1 MAFDNS
7 TRNRLSGLVGRVR
20 DLLTRE
26 FDAQLQEL
34 YGIYAGEGR
43 VLDLSKL
50 PHLDDEKLRV
60 AHLLRERIRHLAAG
74 AGGTPDAITQAVR
87 RVLREQAFT
96 VLNRF
101 AALRMAEER
110 GLIVEAVGGG
120 LNSKGFKTFSEVAF
134 SGLGAAYERYRVF
147 LLAMFDEMAVDL
159 GVLFDRRSPYGLLL
173 PRENVLLE
181 VFQLLNAPEVKPLWK
196 EDETIG
202 WIYQYFN
209 DPTERKK
216 MRDESAAPRNS
227 RELAVRNQF
236 FTPRYV
242 VEFLTDN
249 TLGRI
254 WYEMTRGETTL
265 KEQCRYL
272 VRRPNETF
280 LNPRFLNLFADIRP
294 WVAEIAAGKF
304 TAAVADASWNEIST
318 VALLLDC
325 YQWIEK
331 TGHQELFNWAEPH
344 LKAAIETEQVP
355 ALSHH
360 ELWLLL
366 FACQRAY
373 LKEGLRDDDTKT
385 ADGIRRIWNAWCA
398 AAKEPQQ
405 KQDNLSQEDLLKQ
418 PVFIPHRPLK
428 DPRTILMLDP
438 ACGSMHFGLYAF
450 DLFEVIYAEAWGLE
464 EVGQLV
470 PSRPPGLK
478 SLHETYADKQ
488 AFLRDVPKLIIEH
501 NIHGID
507 IDPRA
512 AQIAGLALWLR
523 AQRAWKDMGLA
534 PAQRPAIKR
543 SNIVCAE
550 PMPGEKELLR
560 EFVER
565 EFPAAERAVCL
576 RLLEAIFDKM
586 QLAGEAGS
594 LLKIEEE
601 IRSAIEDARDAW
613 QKLATKPPELF
624 TNTELNQLSTAPEL
638 TGLEQAVS
646 SLTTDPRHLTTDF
659 WERIEERIY
668 AALRDYAEQAE
679 NGGGFQRRLFAEDA
693 ARGFAFIDVCR
704 KRYDVA
710 LMNPPFGRGTVEVE
724 GWCKAK
730 YENAYIDIYACFVT
744 RCSAMLLE
752 TGCLG
757 AITARSFFNA
767 VTLERFRMDIL
778 PRLQVLIEL
787 GGQVLDSALVDTALT
802 ILGPAS
808 LIGKCLCLDLTQ
820 SQDKHLDLQRLT
832 GGDVS
837 DANVYLVARKRFA
850 EMPNGQLLYS
860 LAGENL
866 KTELMFEPAACG
878 VRAGLNTFDDF
889 RFLRL
894 WWEVLPRDIGPTC
907 KWSNHWKGGDYETF
921 YSELCVVCKWSG
933 DGREMRQVNFQQ
945 HGMEAQAKQSS
956 AFYFRSGAAYTY
968 RSSRGFSVRVFP
980 EGCTFAVNGPV
991 IQPCGVVDFYYVL
1004 GWVNS
1009 ELIRA
1014 LVHAQAN
1021 ANLFTPGIVKS
1032 LPWINPT
1039 EAIQQK
1045 VAGRVRLILR
1055 NKMSEYAR
1063 HETGRYFHAARLVSA
1078 DTGVK
1083 AANADIQSQQDA
1095 ADVLI
1100 TQAAA
1105 ETTDVVREFYAGV
1118 VTVDWEKHGIQTDDH
1133 KLNAEVRILG
1143 SDYSSMLVSK
1153 CVGVAFGR
1161 WDIRY
1166 ATGEQAAP
1174 ELPDPFAPL
1183 PVCPPG
1189 QLQNAQG
1196 LPARPEDVPAAYP
1209 VRIPWDGILV
1219 DDPNHPLDIER
1230 RVREI
1235 IEIIWSG
1242 QEGGPTAEAI
1252 EHEACEILGVKTLR
1266 DYFRKPAGF
1275 FADHLKRYSKSR
1287 RQAPIYWPLSTASGS
1302 YTLWI
1307 YYHRLT
1313 DQTLFQCVNEFM
1325 KPKITEVEGDL
1336 ARVMAEGVEQSGNRA
1351 EAERLTTLRT
1361 ELIEFRDELL
1371 RVAGL
1376 PYKPNLNDGVL
1387 ITAAPLWKLFRLPK
1401 WQKDLKACWQ
1411 ELEKGDYDWAHL
1423 TLTLWPDRVREKCK
1437 TDRSLAIAHGLEE
1450 LCEVKAPE
1458 KKAKKGMIAKDA
1470 SDTEADLELAL
1481 AAEGG
1486 EPAEDRPK
1494 KRTAKSDNEPVPIEK
1509 TDRTEVLCVIR
1520 QVFGSG
1526 GARDRDTAIKD
1537 IAFALGYRRTGS
1549 KIRDVLHIDIMT
1561 AVRRGILRD
1570 EDSLLS
1576 LISNDIR
1583 DFERDSLKEDFL
1595 SALGRTW
1602 TEREDAVRSFA
1613 RFLGYA
1619 RTGPVIE
1626 DTARSLINGLIRD
1639 GRLESDGDRI
1649 RRA

>member
-1 MAFDNS
+1 MAFDQQ
-7 TRNRLSGLVGRVR
+7 TRNLLQRTVSACRNLLDAEFAAQRRSIFGINDDGTAAPLETLSHLSDEDMQTAKLLRDRLDHLVAGLVSQGKKEAEARKEAVGRV
-20 DLLTRE
+20 T
-26 FDAQLQEL
+26 
-34 YGIYAGEGR
+34 
-43 VLDLSKL
+43 
-50 PHLDDEKLRV
+50 
-60 AHLLRERIRHLAAG
+60 
-74 AGGTPDAITQAVR
+74 
-87 RVLREQAFT
+87 REQAFT
-96 VLNRF
+96 VLNRL
-101 AALRMAEER
+101 AALRMSEER
-110 GLIVEAVGGG
+110 EIVLECVRQGTASEGFALFMQTAGG
-120 LNSKGFKTFSEVAF
+120 A
-134 SGLGAAYERYRVF
+134 LGGNFESYRCYLF
-147 LLAMFDEMAVDL
+147 LLFDELATDL
-159 GVLFDRRSPYGLLL
+159 GVLFSRWDPAGLLF
-173 PRENVLLE
+173 PRQEALEAVLHE
-181 VFQLLNAPEVKPLWK
+181 LNGTGTAATREDITPEAFNGIWA

-202 WIYQYFN
+202 WIYQYYN
-209 DPTERKK
+209 DQAERKK
-216 MRDESAAPRNS
+216 MREESAAPRNS

-254 WYEMTRGETTL
+254 WYEMTQGDTTL

-272 VRRPNETF
+272 VRRPNEIF
-280 LNPRFLNLFADIRP
+280 LKPDQ
-294 WVAEIAAGKF
+294 AA
-304 TAAVADASWNEIST
+304 
-318 VALLLDC
+318 
-325 YQWIEK
+325 
-331 TGHQELFNWAEPH
+331 P
-344 LKAAIETEQVP
+344 EQP
-355 ALSHH
+355 
-360 ELWLLL
+360 
-366 FACQRAY
+366 
-373 LKEGLRDDDTKT
+373 
-385 ADGIRRIWNAWCA
+385 
-398 AAKEPQQ
+398 

-418 PVFIPHRPLK
+418 PVHIPHRPLK

-450 DLFEVIYAEAWGLE
+450 DLFEVIYDEAWALE
-464 EVGQLV
+464 ENLGADAL
-470 PSRPPGLK
+470 SRTPGMK
-478 SLHETYADKQ
+478 SLHDTYAGKD
-488 AFLRDVPKLIIEH
+488 AFLKDVPRLIIEH

-507 IDPRA
+507 IDPRC
-512 AQIAGLALWLR
+512 AQIAGLSLWLR
-523 AQRAWKDMGLA
+523 AQKAWQRLGLK
-534 PAQRPAIKR
+534 PAERPAIKR

-613 QKLATKPPELF
+613 QKLATRPPELF
-624 TNTELNQLSTAPEL
+624 TTTELNQLSTAPEL

-767 VTLERFRMDIL
+767 VTLERFRMDII

-802 ILGPAS
+802 ILGPSS
-808 LIGKCLCLDLTQ
+808 LSGKCLCLDLTQ
-820 SQDKHLDLQRLT
+820 SPDKHLDLQRLT
-832 GGDVS
+832 GGDAS
-837 DANVYLVARKRFA
+837 DSNVYLVARERFA

-866 KTELMFEPAACG
+866 KTDLMFEPAACG

-991 IQPCGVVDFYYVL
+991 IQPCGAVDFYYVL

-1039 EAIQQK
+1039 EAIQHK
-1045 VAGRVRLILR
+1045 VAGKVRLILR

-1153 CVGVAFGR
+1153 CVGVTFGR

-1230 RVREI
+1230 RVREV
-1235 IEIIWSG
+1235 IEIIWKDR
-1242 QEGGPTAEAI
+1242 AEAI
-1252 EHEACEILGVKTLR
+1252 EHEACEILSVKSVR
-1266 DYFRKPAGF
+1266 DYFRKPTGF

-1313 DQTLFQCVNEFM
+1313 PDTLY
-1325 KPKITEVEGDL
+1325 KAIALVEAKTKDIEEEIL
-1336 ARVMAEGVEQSGNRA
+1336 R
-1351 EAERLTTLRT
+1351 LRT
-1361 ELIEFRDELL
+1361 MRDNDEAGTKERDQLKDKEAFLNELKDLHAELSL
-1371 RVAGL
+1371 WA
-1376 PYKPNLNDGVL
+1376 PKWKPNLNDGVL
-1387 ITAAPLWKLFRLPK
+1387 ITASPLWKLFRLPK
-1401 WQKDLKACWQ
+1401 WRKDLEACWK
-1411 ELEKGDYDWAHL
+1411 ELDAGDYDWAHL
-1423 TLTLWPDRVREKCK
+1423 ANTLWPTRVREKCK
-1437 TDRSLAIAHGLEE
+1437 KDRSLAIAHGLEE
-1450 LCEVKAPE
+1450 LCEIKAPE
-1458 KKAKKGMIAKDA
+1458 
-1470 SDTEADLELAL
+1470 
-1481 AAEGG
+1481 
-1486 EPAEDRPK
+1486 PK
-1494 KRTAKSDNEPVPIEK
+1494 KKRATKKVK
-1509 TDRTEVLCVIR
+1509 QQTE
-1520 QVFGSG
+1520 Q
-1526 GARDRDTAIKD
+1526 
-1537 IAFALGYRRTGS
+1537 
-1549 KIRDVLHIDIMT
+1549 M
-1561 AVRRGILRD
+1561 
-1570 EDSLLS
+1570 E
-1576 LISNDIR
+1576 
-1583 DFERDSLKEDFL
+1583 
-1595 SALGRTW
+1595 
-1602 TEREDAVRSFA
+1602 
-1613 RFLGYA
+1613 
-1619 RTGPVIE
+1619 
-1626 DTARSLINGLIRD
+1626 
-1639 GRLESDGDRI
+1639 LE
-1649 RRA
+1649 